1 MTMSMFHLSHSRV
14 NFRGVDVSWSLALR
28 ASPWPGRKRGT
39 ESQAIGKSRVGLT
52 TKILALTDTF
62 GNLVRFDVLP
72 GQRYDTIYV
81 EELVKGIEFCGLM
94 ADKAFDASW
103 IIVNLTQ
110 RSAKIVISQKVK
122 GLRTAALDRE
132 LLLQTEG
139 VQTNNHATLQ
149 D

>member
-1 MTMSMFHLSHSRV
+1 M
-14 NFRGVDVSWSLALR
+14 
-28 ASPWPGRKRGT
+28 
-39 ESQAIGKSRVGLT
+39 
-52 TKILALTDTF
+52 
-62 GNLVRFDVLP
+62 LP

-94 ADKAFDASW
+94 ADKAFDASR